1 MVRHCL
7 QHHLNAL
14 HVLALLTRAG
24 LARTA
29 ALAVARWWERLVHPL
44 LYRSVRQM
52 ALVRVAAPAVR
63 TYRIPH
69 LRG

>member
-1 MVRHCL
+1 MVRHFL

-14 HVLALLTRAG
+14 HVLALLRRAK
-24 LARTA
+24 LPRAA
-29 ALAVARWWERLVHPL
+29 ALAAARRWERLVHPL
-44 LYRSVRQM
+44 LYPAVRRLT
-52 ALVRVAAPAVR
+52 LVRVAAPAVR